1 MPILSNQPSATL
13 PSPQAV
19 ANNRNLQYVLQL
31 KNAYDIVQM
40 IAIIDA
46 TLSKLSQTSSFNQ
59 YKQFI
64 TVKNVIQPRYFVQV
78 NSLLDA
84 NAVQT
89 RILPALNEYGDFTAA
104 INAEELKVYFY
115 ADDARL
121 FQTTSAV
128 VQLLLPE
135 INPSY
140 FWLPDFYYSNNNPE
154 NRVSIITK
162 LKLEKTEYLTQLIRV
177 IDNLLKTPSTFIS

>member
-19 ANNRNLQYVLQL
+19 EDNRNLQYVLQL
-31 KNAYDIVQM
+31 NNALNIVQT
-40 IAIIDA
+40 IAVINA
-46 TLSKLSQTSSFNQ
+46 TLSKLGQTSSFNQ

-64 TVKNVIQPRYFVQV
+64 TVKNVIQPRYFIQV

-84 NAVQT
+84 NAVQN
-89 RILPALNEYGDFTAA
+89 RLLPALNEYGEFTSS

-115 ADDARL
+115 AADARL

-162 LKLEKTEYLTQLIRV
+162 LKLEKTEYLTQLVRV
-177 IDNLLKTPSTFIS
+177 VDNLLKTPSTFTS